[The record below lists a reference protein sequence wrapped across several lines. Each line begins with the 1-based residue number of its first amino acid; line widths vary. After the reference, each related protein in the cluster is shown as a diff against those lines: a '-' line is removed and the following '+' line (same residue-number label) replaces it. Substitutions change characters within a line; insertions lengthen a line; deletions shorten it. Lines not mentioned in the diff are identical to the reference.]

1 VKKYATAL
9 TIVLFFFLAASA
21 YADSPLAA
29 VKADVDQILAVVTN
43 NNLSVQAKKE
53 KLRGFY
59 SDMFDTQELSRQTLG
74 ANWRKLN
81 SSQQQ
86 QFIHLYGRL
95 LERNYMDRIL
105 SYKNQ
110 KITYGR
116 QIMFS
121 DTRAEVQTKV
131 DTDSGEV
138 PIDYKMILANGAWK
152 VYDVVVANVSLVLNY
167 RSQFQEILAGKTP
180 DQMLAELKAK
190 VGQQS

>member
-1 VKKYATAL
+1 MKKYATAL
-9 TIVLFFFLAASA
+9 TIGLFFFSAVSA

-29 VKADVDQILAVVTN
+29 VQADVNQILAVVTN
-43 NNLSVQAKKE
+43 NNLSTEAKKE
-53 KLRGFY
+53 TLRGFY
-59 SDMFDTQELSRQTLG
+59 SKMFDTEELSRQTLG
-74 ANWRKLN
+74 ANWRKLDPT
-81 SSQQQ
+81 QQQ

-95 LERNYMDRIL
+95 LERTYMDKIL

-110 KITYGR
+110 KISYGR

-131 DTDSGEV
+131 NTDSGEV

-167 RSQFQEILAGKTP
+167 RSQFQEILASKTP
-180 DQMLAELKAK
+180 DQMLAELKTK
-190 VGQQS
+190 VDQR

>member
-9 TIVLFFFLAASA
+9 TIVLFFVSA
-21 YADSPLAA
+21 VSAFAGSPLAA
-29 VKADVDQILAVVTN
+29 VKADVDQILAVVTD
-43 NNLSVQAKKE
+43 NNLGTQAKKE

-59 SDMFDTQELSRQTLG
+59 TEMFDTQELARQTLG
-74 ANWRKLN
+74 ANWRKLD

-95 LERNYMDRIL
+95 LERTYMDKIL
-105 SYKNQ
+105 SYQNQ
-110 KITYGR
+110 KISYGR

-138 PIDYKMILANGAWK
+138 PIDYKMILANGVWK

-180 DQMLAELKAK
+180 EQMLAELKAK
-190 VGQQS
+190 VDQH

>member
-1 VKKYATAL
+1 VKKYATAFA
-9 TIVLFFFLAASA
+9 IVLFFFLAASA
-21 YADSPLAA
+21 YAGSPLAA
-29 VKADVDQILAVVTN
+29 VKVDVDQILTVVTN
-43 NNLSVQAKKE
+43 NNLSTQDKKE

-59 SDMFDTQELSRQTLG
+59 SEMFDTEELSRQTLG

-81 SSQQQ
+81 SDQQQ

-95 LERNYMDRIL
+95 LERTYMDKVL

-121 DTRAEVQTKV
+121 DTRAEVRTKV
-131 DTDSGEV
+131 DTDSGQV